1 MLPRQLRQSEL
12 WWHGPQWL
20 KSDAS
25 KWPPSWQNPHNKEV
39 HLFPERKLSKP
50 VDIINTEPE
59 LPVLQKFSSV
69 KKLCRVIAYIL
80 RFVNNL
86 KNKTKNQ
93 KALSSREFADEIRC
107 MQKSKKLKCQRLA
120 KLDPFIDKNGLL
132 RVGGRLKHSLLAYE
146 SKFPILLP
154 EKHHVTKWIIRET
167 HKDELHAGNEATPA
181 AVRQRYWPI
190 SGRNIVR
197 KVIHS
202 CVKCNR
208 ANPKPISQKMGDL
221 PKERLQPSRP
231 FSTSGVDY
239 AGPYLIKSNKL
250 RNAKKV
256 KSYIALFVCFSTKAV
271 HLELV
276 GDLTT
281 ESFLAAFKRF
291 TSRRGHVSEI
301 FSDNDTN
308 FIVAEREFLS
318 AEKFKQKISSEFLNT
333 CTKFNFIPAK
343 SPHFGGLWERCVQ
356 SVKHHL
362 RRILGDASITYEE
375 FYTLLT
381 RIEACLNSRPL
392 IPLSQDPNDLE
403 ALTPGHFLIG
413 APLTAPYESDV
424 TDRNTNGLTRWQRIT
439 QLQQHFWKMWQKEY
453 LSQLQTR
460 PRGQQHQYPNVDV
473 GALVILIED
482 NMPPLQ
488 WRLGRI
494 VHVHPGSDGV
504 VRVVSV
510 KTVSGTYS
518 YKRAVKKLCIIATE
532 AA

>member
-1 MLPRQLRQSEL
+1 
-12 WWHGPQWL
+12 
-20 KSDAS
+20 
-25 KWPPSWQNPHNKEV
+25 
-39 HLFPERKLSKP
+39 
-50 VDIINTEPE
+50 
-59 LPVLQKFSSV
+59 
-69 KKLCRVIAYIL
+69 
-80 RFVNNL
+80 
-86 KNKTKNQ
+86 
-93 KALSSREFADEIRC
+93 
-107 MQKSKKLKCQRLA
+107 
-120 KLDPFIDKNGLL
+120 
-132 RVGGRLKHSLLAYE
+132 
-146 SKFPILLP
+146 
-154 EKHHVTKWIIRET
+154 
-167 HKDELHAGNEATPA
+167 
-181 AVRQRYWPI
+181 
-190 SGRNIVR
+190 
-197 KVIHS
+197 
-202 CVKCNR
+202 
-208 ANPKPISQKMGDL
+208 MGDL

-250 RNAKKV
+250 RNAEKV
-256 KSYIALFVCFSTKAV
+256 KSYIALFVSFSTKAV

-308 FIVAEREFLS
+308 FIGPVREFLRS
-318 AEKFKQKISSEFLNT
+318 EKFKQKISNEFLNT

-343 SPHFGGLWERCVQ
+343 SPHFRGLWERCVQ
-356 SVKHHL
+356 SVKRHL

>member
-1 MLPRQLRQSEL
+1 LINPVVVKAKILLQQIWLLKLDWDKPVPEEIATSWKLFVDELTELNKFRIPRKLIISNLPINLIEL
-12 WWHGPQWL
+12 HGFA
-20 KSDAS
+20 DAS
-25 KWPPSWQNPHNKEV
+25 
-39 HLFPERKLSKP
+39 SKAYGAA
-50 VDIINTEPE
+50 VYVKATDVAGN
-59 LPVLQKFSSV
+59 SSIT
-69 KKLCRVIAYIL
+69 LYIL

-93 KALSSREFADEIRC
+93 KALSFREFADEIRC

-239 AGPYLIKSNKL
+239 AGPYLIKSSKL
-250 RNAKKV
+250 RNAKMV

-291 TSRRGHVSEI
+291 TSRKAKYFLTTIPILLEPSA
-301 FSDNDTN
+301 N
-308 FIVAEREFLS
+308 F
-318 AEKFKQKISSEFLNT
+318 
-333 CTKFNFIPAK
+333 
-343 SPHFGGLWERCVQ
+343 
-356 SVKHHL
+356 
-362 RRILGDASITYEE
+362 
-375 FYTLLT
+375 
-381 RIEACLNSRPL
+381 
-392 IPLSQDPNDLE
+392 
-403 ALTPGHFLIG
+403 
-413 APLTAPYESDV
+413 
-424 TDRNTNGLTRWQRIT
+424 
-439 QLQQHFWKMWQKEY
+439 
-453 LSQLQTR
+453 
-460 PRGQQHQYPNVDV
+460 
-473 GALVILIED
+473 
-482 NMPPLQ
+482 
-488 WRLGRI
+488 
-494 VHVHPGSDGV
+494 
-504 VRVVSV
+504 
-510 KTVSGTYS
+510 
-518 YKRAVKKLCIIATE
+518 
-532 AA
+532 

>member
-1 MLPRQLRQSEL
+1 MDDLLTGSNSIDEAVQIKSQVTNILTTAGFELTKWCSNDPRLLEQQQTNSTINFSKKDDVKVLGFFWNCRSDELEYRVKIPNDNPADIVSRGMLPRQLRQSEL

-25 KWPPSWQNPHNKEV
+25 KWPSSWQNPHNKED
-39 HLFPERKLSKP
+39 HLFLERKLSKP
-50 VDIINTEPE
+50 VNIINAEPE

-93 KALSSREFADEIRC
+93 KALSVEELEHARLVVLKYIQSRELADEIRC
-107 MQKSKKLKCQRLA
+107 IQKSKKLKSQRLA
-120 KLDPFIDKNGLL
+120 KLGPFIDKNGLL
-132 RVGGRLKHSLLAYE
+132 RVGGRLKHPLLAYE

-154 EKHHVTKWIIRET
+154 EKHHVTKSIIRET
-167 HKDELHAGNEATPA
+167 HEDELHAGNEATLA

-197 KVIHS
+197 KIIHS

-239 AGPYLIKSNKL
+239 AGPYLIKSSKL

-281 ESFLAAFKRF
+281 ESILAAFKRF

-301 FSDNDTN
+301 FSDN
-308 FIVAEREFLS
+308 ERF
-318 AEKFKQKISSEFLNT
+318 KF
-333 CTKFNFIPAK
+333 C
-343 SPHFGGLWERCVQ
+343 R
-356 SVKHHL
+356 
-362 RRILGDASITYEE
+362 
-375 FYTLLT
+375 
-381 RIEACLNSRPL
+381 SR
-392 IPLSQDPNDLE
+392 
-403 ALTPGHFLIG
+403 T
-413 APLTAPYESDV
+413 
-424 TDRNTNGLTRWQRIT
+424 
-439 QLQQHFWKMWQKEY
+439 
-453 LSQLQTR
+453 
-460 PRGQQHQYPNVDV
+460 
-473 GALVILIED
+473 
-482 NMPPLQ
+482 
-488 WRLGRI
+488 
-494 VHVHPGSDGV
+494 
-504 VRVVSV
+504 
-510 KTVSGTYS
+510 
-518 YKRAVKKLCIIATE
+518 
-532 AA
+532 